1 MNTTIRFNE
10 TTYDFK
16 YRLGIDSK
24 NDAYEVFDI
33 YIDGKKSIY
42 HLEEVFIDGVT
53 EKVYTLFWNNF
64 GSGTY
69 VNNPTSI
76 LDLSKVIDRINL
88 SQLKDLISE
97 LPENPNNF
105 DETFGELLNK

>member
-16 YRLGIDSK
+16 YRLGIDSN

-42 HLEEVFIDGVT
+42 HLEELFIDSETKKEYV
-53 EKVYTLFWNNF
+53 LFWNSF
-64 GSGTY
+64 GSGVY
-69 VNNPTSI
+69 INNPTSI
-76 LDLSKVIDRINL
+76 VDLSKVIYRI
-88 SQLKDLISE
+88 QKE
-97 LPENPNNF
+97 ENKQ
-105 DETFGELLNK
+105 NK

>member
-16 YRLGIDSK
+16 YRLGIDSN

-42 HLEEVFIDGVT
+42 HLEELFIDSETKKEYV
-53 EKVYTLFWNNF
+53 LFWNGF
-64 GSGTY
+64 GSGVY
-69 VNNPTSI
+69 INNPTSI
-76 LDLSKVIDRINL
+76 VDLSKVIYRI
-88 SQLKDLISE
+88 QKE
-97 LPENPNNF
+97 ENKQ
-105 DETFGELLNK
+105 NK

>member
-16 YRLGIDSK
+16 YRLGIDSN
-24 NDAYEVFDI
+24 NDSYEVFDI

-42 HLEEVFIDGVT
+42 HLEEIFTGVSVIKK
-53 EKVYTLFWNNF
+53 EYCLFWNGF

-69 VNNPTSI
+69 ISNPTSI
-76 LDLSKVIDRINL
+76 LDLSKVIDEIQFSNNGG
-88 SQLKDLISE
+88 IT
-97 LPENPNNF
+97 EN
-105 DETFGELLNK
+105 ETK

>member
-16 YRLGIDSK
+16 YRLGIDSN

-42 HLEEVFIDGVT
+42 HLEELFIDSETKKEYV
-53 EKVYTLFWNNF
+53 LFWNTF
-64 GSGTY
+64 GSGVY
-69 VNNPTSI
+69 INNPTSI
-76 LDLSKVIDRINL
+76 VDLSKVIYRI
-88 SQLKDLISE
+88 QKE
-97 LPENPNNF
+97 ENKQ
-105 DETFGELLNK
+105 NK

>member
-1 MNTTIRFNE
+1 MNNTTITFNE

-16 YRLGIDSK
+16 YRLGIDSS

-53 EKVYTLFWNNF
+53 EKVYTLFWNGF

-76 LDLSKVIDRINL
+76 LDLSKVIDRIQFSNNGG
-88 SQLKDLISE
+88 IT
-97 LPENPNNF
+97 EN
-105 DETFGELLNK
+105 LNK

>member
-16 YRLGIDSK
+16 YRLGIDPS

-33 YIDGKKSIY
+33 FIDGNKSIY

-53 EKVYTLFWNNF
+53 EKLYCLFWNNF
-64 GSGTY
+64 ASATY
-69 VNNPTSI
+69 IKNPTSI
-76 LDLSKVIDRINL
+76 LNL
-88 SQLKDLISE
+88 SEVIYTIQ
-97 LPENPNNF
+97 NNQ
-105 DETFGELLNK
+105 NK